1 MPLLT
6 MYRVSLKIVKVNN
19 RILLIVSLIVG
30 LVGTML
36 ATDWQAIGQD
46 YCHLQ
51 FTHAQTP
58 IGSFSNIP
66 SYSFVNGTN
75 GSAPDL
81 AEASDFNFQEIDPP
95 MTNFSDLA
103 DICIAGSSESH
114 ECYWNPQSR
123 ITGQFCSLC
132 RTICRS
138 ESMSVNFVQFS
149 LGMSLITVASLL
161 IWMAVLAAATDCTAK
176 DAQVSQVSLV

>member
-1 MPLLT
+1 M
-6 MYRVSLKIVKVNN
+6 KFNN

-46 YCHLQ
+46 SCHLQ
-51 FTHAQTP
+51 F
-58 IGSFSNIP
+58 
-66 SYSFVNGTN
+66 VKGTN
-75 GSAPDL
+75 GSVPDL
-81 AEASDFNFQEIDPP
+81 ADASDFNFQEIDPP
-95 MTNFSDLA
+95 MSNFSDLA

-123 ITGQFCSLC
+123 ITGTLCSLC
-132 RTICRS
+132 RPVCRT

-149 LGMSLITVASLL
+149 LGISLITVSSLL
-161 IWMAVLAAATDCTAK
+161 IWMTVLAIATDCTAK
-176 DAQVSQVSLV
+176 DAQVSQLYNISISFV